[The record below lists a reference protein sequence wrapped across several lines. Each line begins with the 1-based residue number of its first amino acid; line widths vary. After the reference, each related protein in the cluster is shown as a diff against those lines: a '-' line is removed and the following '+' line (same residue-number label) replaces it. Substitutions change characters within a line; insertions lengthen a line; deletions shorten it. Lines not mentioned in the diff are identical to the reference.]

1 MRTDTYDQD
10 CKPVCSATD
19 DSDEIELTKN
29 QNVELDLIRDLQSCV
44 IVPSNEQHS
53 SSNEACDQTT
63 TQNLIHLFRKAVRAG
78 HEEILSWVHY
88 SGNFENKVAEICR
101 ETGAVD
107 KTARTQ
113 IYKEMLE
120 HLAGVT
126 PVSLRIKTLRAK
138 KICKLFGENGVGIDK
153 IKYVT
158 CSANEISELTNAQI
172 QNVIDISR
180 QATSKPISMKTVSRG
195 NDQSHVTLKIAD
207 AETVEYDE
215 PDDDDEPGDDDYKVD
230 AFAGSLDWRD

>member
-1 MRTDTYDQD
+1 RTDTYDQD

-63 TQNLIHLFRKAVRAG
+63 TQNLIHLFRKA
-78 HEEILSWVHY
+78 
-88 SGNFENKVAEICR
+88 
-101 ETGAVD
+101 
-107 KTARTQ
+107 
-113 IYKEMLE
+113 
-120 HLAGVT
+120 
-126 PVSLRIKTLRAK
+126 
-138 KICKLFGENGVGIDK
+138 
-153 IKYVT
+153 
-158 CSANEISELTNAQI
+158 
-172 QNVIDISR
+172 
-180 QATSKPISMKTVSRG
+180 
-195 NDQSHVTLKIAD
+195 
-207 AETVEYDE
+207 TVEYDE